1 MSQIHPC
8 PRGYEPPFS
17 GKLWGVTRCEDL
29 QDMTEQAHC
38 ADHQPANEDAAAAP
52 PTKDINPGD
61 RPPVVLP
68 ARPLEIGGR
77 QGPEPTR
84 YGDWELRGRC
94 IDF

>member
-8 PRGYEPPFS
+8 PRGYQPLFS
-17 GKLWGVTRCEDL
+17 GKLYGVNRCEDL
-29 QDMTEQAHC
+29 PNMTEQAHS
-38 ADHQPANEDAAAAP
+38 AGNQPPNHDATVTP
-52 PTKDINPGD
+52 QIKGINPGD
-61 RPPVVLP
+61 RPVDRTSQPV
-68 ARPLEIGGR
+68 EIGGR